1 MTEVKIVMDDYG
13 LLYAILPDG
22 SKRKRSWGRL
32 VRLFMCMRIHMAFL
46 GMIYRASLFRI
57 LDVEE

>member
-22 SKRKRSWGRL
+22 SKRTIQADIFGNPYYGI
-32 VRLFMCMRIHMAFL
+32 VRI
-46 GMIYRASLFRI
+46 GNEPK
-57 LDVEE
+57 EET

>member
-22 SKRKRSWGRL
+22 SKRTIQADIFGNPYYGI
-32 VRLFMCMRIHMAFL
+32 VR
-46 GMIYRASLFRI
+46 
-57 LDVEE
+57 VTEEPKEET